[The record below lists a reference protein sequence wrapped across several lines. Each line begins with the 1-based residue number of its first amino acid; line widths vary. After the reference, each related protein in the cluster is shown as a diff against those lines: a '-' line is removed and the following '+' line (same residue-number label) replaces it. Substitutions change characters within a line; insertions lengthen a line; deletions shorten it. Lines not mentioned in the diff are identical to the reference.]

1 MLASGVSQQ
10 FQHGVDEEMINII
23 TSIIIILTGYPPVNA
38 EHVYNLLQYIYT
50 FPHPYRT
57 IREHT
62 GGTLPIPL
70 TVAASL
76 PGWENVAPQQM
87 NFMHAVF
94 NHILEQD
101 QKLVRDL
108 FYRQLGRAPTV
119 QEFAQ
124 FLLNF
129 EGNELVESP
138 RKTLGQTFFENQ
150 VLRVTLERQ
159 RRDLGWLREINRFL
173 ANIIQLLGDSNTRTM
188 RRVNELETRYR
199 DVRNISDE
207 VQQQNAMLQL
217 DHNSMQRELIRCHVE
232 LEDERKDK
240 QMYQLRWE
248 ELKTVE
254 EQIQAEKQQLLTDKQ
269 QLLTDKQQLLTDN
282 QQLMTDNQQLLTEK
296 QRLLTDNHQLLTD
309 KQQLLTDRHHLL
321 TDNQQL
327 LTDNQQILTYEQAV
341 QTTDFSL
348 FLLLLLLLLA
358 FLFILL
364 FKF

>member
-10 FQHGVDEEMINII
+10 FQQGVDEEMINII
-23 TSIIIILTGYPPVNA
+23 NSIIIILTGYPPVNA
-38 EHVYNLLQYIYT
+38 EHVYHLLQHIYT

-129 EGNELVESP
+129 EG
-138 RKTLGQTFFENQ
+138 QTFFENQ
-150 VLRVTLERQ
+150 ELRVTLERQ
-159 RRDLGWLREINRFL
+159 RRDMGWLREINRFL
-173 ANIIQLLGDSNTRTM
+173 ANITQLLGDSNTRTM

-217 DHNSMQRELIRCHVE
+217 DHNSMQRELAKCHVE

-248 ELKTVE
+248 EVE
-254 EQIQAEKQQLLTDKQ
+254 EQIQAEKQQSPTDKQQLLTDNQQLMTDNQQLLTDKQQLLTDNHQLMTDNQQLLKDKQQLLTDNHQLLTDKQ

-282 QQLMTDNQQLLTEK
+282 QQL
-296 QRLLTDNHQLLTD
+296 
-309 KQQLLTDRHHLL
+309 L

-327 LTDNQQILTYEQAV
+327 PTYKQAV

-364 FKF
+364 F

>member
-23 TSIIIILTGYPPVNA
+23 NSIITILTGFPPVNA
-38 EHVYNLLQYIYT
+38 EHVYHLLQHIYT

-62 GGTLPIPL
+62 GGTFPIPL

-129 EGNELVESP
+129 EG
-138 RKTLGQTFFENQ
+138 QTFFENQ
-150 VLRVTLERQ
+150 ELRVTLERLQ
-159 RRDLGWLREINRFL
+159 RDMGWLREIHRSL
-173 ANIIQLLGDSNTRTM
+173 ANITQLLGDSNTRTK

-199 DVRNISDE
+199 DLLNISDE

-217 DHNSMQRELIRCHVE
+217 DQNSLQRELIECHVE
-232 LEDERKDK
+232 LEDERRDK

-248 ELKTVE
+248 ELKTAK
-254 EQIQAEKQQLLTDKQ
+254 EQTNNQ

-282 QQLMTDNQQLLTEK
+282 QQLLTDNQQLLI
-296 QRLLTDNHQLLTD
+296 DN
-309 KQQLLTDRHHLL
+309 QQLL

-327 LTDNQQILTYEQAV
+327 LTDNQQLMTDKQQLPTYKQAV

-364 FKF
+364 F

>member
-1 MLASGVSQQ
+1 
-10 FQHGVDEEMINII
+10 
-23 TSIIIILTGYPPVNA
+23 
-38 EHVYNLLQYIYT
+38 
-50 FPHPYRT
+50 
-57 IREHT
+57 
-62 GGTLPIPL
+62 
-70 TVAASL
+70 
-76 PGWENVAPQQM
+76 M

-124 FLLNF
+124 FLLKF
-129 EGNELVESP
+129 E
-138 RKTLGQTFFENQ
+138 GQTFFENQ
-150 VLRVTLERQ
+150 ELRVTLERQ
-159 RRDLGWLREINRFL
+159 RRDMGWLREINRFL
-173 ANIIQLLGDSNTRTM
+173 ANITQLLGDANTRTM

-217 DHNSMQRELIRCHVE
+217 DHNSMQRELTKCHVE

-254 EQIQAEKQQLLTDKQ
+254 EQIQAEKQQLLTK
-269 QLLTDKQQLLTDN
+269 
-282 QQLMTDNQQLLTEK
+282 
-296 QRLLTDNHQLLTD
+296 
-309 KQQLLTDRHHLL
+309 
-321 TDNQQL
+321 
-327 LTDNQQILTYEQAV
+327 
-341 QTTDFSL
+341 L

>member
-1 MLASGVSQQ
+1 
-10 FQHGVDEEMINII
+10 MINII
-23 TSIIIILTGYPPVNA
+23 ISIIIILTGYPPVNA
-38 EHVYNLLQYIYT
+38 EHVYNLLQYINT
-50 FPHPYRT
+50 FPHPYHT

-87 NFMHAVF
+87 NFIHAVF

-129 EGNELVESP
+129 EG
-138 RKTLGQTFFENQ
+138 QTFFENQ
-150 VLRVTLERQ
+150 VLRVTLERL
-159 RRDLGWLREINRFL
+159 RRDIGWLKEIHRSL
-173 ANIIQLLGDSNTRTM
+173 ANITQLLGESNTRTR
-188 RRVNELETRYR
+188 RRVNELETRQR
-199 DVRNISDE
+199 VLQNNLDE
-207 VQQQNAMLQL
+207 VQRQNARLQL
-217 DHNSMQRELIRCHVE
+217 DHNSIQRELTECHVE

-248 ELKTVE
+248 ELKTGK
-254 EQIQAEKQQLLTDKQ
+254 EQLLAEKQQLLTDKQ
-269 QLLTDKQQLLTDN
+269 K
-282 QQLMTDNQQLLTEK
+282 
-296 QRLLTDNHQLLTD
+296 
-309 KQQLLTDRHHLL
+309 LL

-327 LTDNQQILTYEQAV
+327 LTDNQLLLSDKQQLLTDNQLLLTDNQLLLSDKQRLLMFKQAL
-341 QTTDFSL
+341 QTTYI
-348 FLLLLLLLLA
+348 LLLLLLLLLLPG
-358 FLFILL
+358 FLFMFL
-364 FKF
+364 F

>member
-1 MLASGVSQQ
+1 
-10 FQHGVDEEMINII
+10 MINII
-23 TSIIIILTGYPPVNA
+23 ISIIIILTGYPPVNA
-38 EHVYNLLQYIYT
+38 EHVYNLLQYINT
-50 FPHPYRT
+50 FPHPYHT

-87 NFMHAVF
+87 NFIHAVF

-150 VLRVTLERQ
+150 VLRVTLERL
-159 RRDLGWLREINRFL
+159 RRDIGWLKEIHRSL
-173 ANIIQLLGDSNTRTM
+173 ANITQLLGESNTRTR
-188 RRVNELETRYR
+188 RRVNELETRQR
-199 DVRNISDE
+199 VLQNNLDE
-207 VQQQNAMLQL
+207 VQRQNARLQL
-217 DHNSMQRELIRCHVE
+217 DHNSIQRELTECHVE

-248 ELKTVE
+248 ELKTGK
-254 EQIQAEKQQLLTDKQ
+254 EQLLAEKQQLLTDKQ
-269 QLLTDKQQLLTDN
+269 K
-282 QQLMTDNQQLLTEK
+282 
-296 QRLLTDNHQLLTD
+296 
-309 KQQLLTDRHHLL
+309 LL

-327 LTDNQQILTYEQAV
+327 LTDNQLLLSDKQQLLTDNQLLLTDNQLLLSDKQRLLMFKQAL
-341 QTTDFSL
+341 QTTYI
-348 FLLLLLLLLA
+348 LLLLLLLLLLPG
-358 FLFILL
+358 FLFMFL
-364 FKF
+364 F